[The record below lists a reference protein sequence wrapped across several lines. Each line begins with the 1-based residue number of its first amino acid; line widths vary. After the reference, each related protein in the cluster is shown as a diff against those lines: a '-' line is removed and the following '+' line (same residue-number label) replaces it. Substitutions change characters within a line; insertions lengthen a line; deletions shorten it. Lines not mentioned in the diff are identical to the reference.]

1 MRKPGDSTAVF
12 VAGREGAMAG
22 RVSPP
27 HVSHVTVLSSTI
39 PSLYALRVPRNGEGS
54 RRRRRRD
61 AAELISEIALQKSHF
76 PNSIF
81 FAFDQFVAKIDDWS
95 YGT

>member
-39 PSLYALRVPRNGEGS
+39 PSLYALRVPRNGEGI
-54 RRRRRRD
+54 RRRRRD